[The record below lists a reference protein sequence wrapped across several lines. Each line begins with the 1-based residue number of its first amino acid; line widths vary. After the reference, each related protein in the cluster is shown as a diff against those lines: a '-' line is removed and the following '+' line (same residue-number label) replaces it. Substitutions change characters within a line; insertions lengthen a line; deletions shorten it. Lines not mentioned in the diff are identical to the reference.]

1 MRIASRRGLGA
12 QRIWKETRFLP
23 CHFSADWKFLDI
35 SALRTTTMAS
45 YARLIR
51 QKYPYRAP
59 SASVD
64 HLVVGG
70 GVVGLAVAASL
81 VNTAGSGRTTFLV
94 ERRQLVSLRTVF
106 CAQHLSV
113 SLAHKPSR

>member
-1 MRIASRRGLGA
+1 
-12 QRIWKETRFLP
+12 
-23 CHFSADWKFLDI
+23 
-35 SALRTTTMAS
+35 MAS

-70 GVVGLAVAASL
+70 GVVGLAVAAGL

-94 ERRQLVSLRTVF
+94 ERRQLVSLRF

-113 SLAHKPSR
+113 SLAHKPSRWYTKADKQLGQENTARNSEVIHSGKLGHPYRN

>member
-1 MRIASRRGLGA
+1 
-12 QRIWKETRFLP
+12 
-23 CHFSADWKFLDI
+23 
-35 SALRTTTMAS
+35 MAS

-70 GVVGLAVAASL
+70 GVVGLAVAAGL
-81 VNTAGSGRTTFLV
+81 VNTAGAERTTFLV
-94 ERRQLVSLRTVF
+94 ERRQLVRPPGVINADKQLGQENTARNSEVI
-106 CAQHLSV
+106 HSGE
-113 SLAHKPSR
+113 LARRGS